1 MTEVSE
7 TTILQDGV
15 VKITNLRTLIGT
27 TTYAMSD
34 IKAVNLTKQAKTHR
48 PFWLVIGG
56 ILLIAWAVIDETT
69 QFREFFNIGI
79 LLVIIGITLF
89 VIAKPSY
96 AVQIGSTSG
105 ETSILRSTDI
115 NFIQKI
121 VNAMNSA
128 LARRE

>member
-1 MTEVSE
+1 MTEVRE

-34 IKAVNLTKQAKTHR
+34 IKSVNLTRQAKTYR

-56 ILLIAWAVIDETT
+56 ILLIAWALIDETT
-69 QFREFFNIGI
+69 QFGEFFNIGM
-79 LLVIIGITLF
+79 LLVIVGITLF